1 MKLFLSNETEMSKK
15 KTNGNSADEKYNV
28 TVL

>member
-15 KTNGNSADEKYNV
+15 PNGNSTDEKYNI